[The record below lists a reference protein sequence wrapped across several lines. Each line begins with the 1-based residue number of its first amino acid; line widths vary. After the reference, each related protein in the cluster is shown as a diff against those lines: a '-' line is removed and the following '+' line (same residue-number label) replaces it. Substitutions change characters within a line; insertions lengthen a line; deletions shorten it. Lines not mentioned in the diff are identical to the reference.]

1 MFKAAMWLNHVS
13 AVLKENLLSFPLL
26 GLLFFVLF
34 SSKEDN
40 GVKLVDPLGEMLH
53 PSWEEYATQLANAE
67 EGELQRI
74 ITEICQKAAVNH
86 HKDASVFIG
95 RDTR

>member
-1 MFKAAMWLNHVS
+1 MFWLS
-13 AVLKENLLSFPLL
+13 SQSFYQFPTFKLC
-26 GLLFFVLF
+26 LLFFCF
-34 SSKEDN
+34 STKEDN

-67 EGELQRI
+67 EQDLQKVL
-74 ITEICQKAAVNH
+74 TEICQKAAVNL

>member
-1 MFKAAMWLNHVS
+1 
-13 AVLKENLLSFPLL
+13 
-26 GLLFFVLF
+26 
-34 SSKEDN
+34 
-40 GVKLVDPLGEMLH
+40 MLH

-67 EGELQRI
+67 EQELQKV
-74 ITEICQKAAVNH
+74 ITEICQKAAVNL

>member
-1 MFKAAMWLNHVS
+1 MSAIFK
-13 AVLKENLLSFPLL
+13 EILLSFPLL
-26 GLLFFVLF
+26 GLLSFVLF

-67 EGELQRI
+67 DEELQKI
-74 ITEICQKAAVNH
+74 ITEICQKAAVKQ

>member
-1 MFKAAMWLNHVS
+1 MTEPCVVCLQRGFIS
-13 AVLKENLLSFPLL
+13 SPLL
-26 GLLFFVLF
+26 DLLFFVLLFF
-34 SSKEDN
+34 STKEDN

-67 EGELQRI
+67 EEELQKV
-74 ITEICQKAAVNH
+74 ITEICQKAAVNL
-86 HKDASVFIG
+86 HKDASLFIG